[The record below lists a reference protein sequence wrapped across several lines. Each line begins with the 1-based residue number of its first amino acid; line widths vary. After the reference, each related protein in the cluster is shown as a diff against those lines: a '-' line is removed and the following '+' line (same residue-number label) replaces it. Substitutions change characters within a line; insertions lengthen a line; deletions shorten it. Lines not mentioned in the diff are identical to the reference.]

1 MKRICVYCGTSPGA
15 RSEYSAAAR
24 QLGQTLARR
33 NIELVYGGGN
43 VGLMGE
49 IARAVVETGGNVIGV
64 IPRDLA
70 EKEVAFKE
78 LADLRIVNNMHERK
92 ALMVKLADSFIA
104 LPGGFGTFEEF
115 FEVVTW
121 TQLGFQQKPCGL
133 LNVGQYYTKLVEF
146 LDHAVAEQFM
156 HPECRSIVLVDEDID
171 ALLDKLETYEPSKI
185 DKVEIA
191 KSLSKKMPDDLS
203 SNHVDKR

>member
-1 MKRICVYCGTSPGA
+1 MKRICVYCGSSPGV
-15 RSEYSAAAR
+15 RPEYILAAR

-33 NIELVYGGGN
+33 RVELVYGGGN

-49 IARAVVETGGNVIGV
+49 IARAVVDACGNVIGV

-70 EKEVAFKE
+70 DKEVAFKE

-92 ALMVKLADSFIA
+92 ALMVKLADGFIA

-121 TQLGFQQKPCGL
+121 TQLGFQRKPCGL
-133 LNVGQYYTKLVEF
+133 LNVSQYYSKLIEF
-146 LDHAVAEQFM
+146 LDHTVAEQFIR
-156 HPECRSIVLVDEDID
+156 PEYRAIVLVDENPD
-171 ALLDKLETYEPSKI
+171 ALLDKLATYEPPQI
-185 DKVEIA
+185 DKAKIA
-191 KSLSKKMPDDLS
+191 RTLSQHNL
-203 SNHVDKR
+203 

>member
-1 MKRICVYCGTSPGA
+1 MKRICVYCGSSPGV
-15 RSEYSAAAR
+15 RPEYILAAR

-33 NIELVYGGGN
+33 RVELVYGGGN

-49 IARAVVETGGNVIGV
+49 IARAVVDAGGNVIGV

-70 EKEVAFKE
+70 DKEVAFKE

-92 ALMVKLADSFIA
+92 ALMVKLADGFIA

-121 TQLGFQQKPCGL
+121 TQLGFQRKPCGL
-133 LNVGQYYTKLVEF
+133 LNVSQYYSKLIEF
-146 LDHAVAEQFM
+146 LDHTVAEQFIR
-156 HPECRSIVLVDEDID
+156 PEYRAIVLVDENPD
-171 ALLDKLETYEPSKI
+171 ALLDKLATYEPPQI
-185 DKVEIA
+185 DKAKIA
-191 KSLSKKMPDDLS
+191 RTLSQHNL
-203 SNHVDKR
+203 

>member
-1 MKRICVYCGTSPGA
+1 MSTKLPRFCVYCGSSPGA
-15 RSEYSAAAR
+15 RPEYTAAAR

-33 NIELVYGGGN
+33 KIELVYGGGN

-49 IARAVVETGGNVIGV
+49 IARAVVDAGGRVIGV

-70 EKEVAFKE
+70 DKEVAYKE
-78 LADLRIVNNMHERK
+78 LADLRLVNNMHERK
-92 ALMVKLADSFIA
+92 ALMVKLSDGFIA

-121 TQLGFQQKPCGL
+121 TQLGFQRKPCGL
-133 LNVGQYYTKLVEF
+133 LNVGQYYNSLIKF

-156 HPECRSIVLVDEDID
+156 RPEYRAIVLVDENID
-171 ALLDKLETYEPSKI
+171 TLLGKLETYEPPTI
-185 DKVEIA
+185 DKAEIA
-191 KSLSKKMPDDLS
+191 KALSKRNK
-203 SNHVDKR
+203 